1 MKGEIGLQRFFQF
14 IAICSVAVTL
24 IVALGAWLSGRLSL
38 ACLRRAPDFPH
49 RTEMI
54 WGAKWG
60 WAVLSGLIGVMSLVS
75 WLAANFGFYP
85 TSLLAAAATVLYVG
99 FSFYCHFFRWQNAGA
114 GGWIL
119 VAVNRIRGRAMDWQA
134 YVAWRQRKVRPE
146 LRPLHVVIVLTL
158 IFGAAG
164 WYISRNF
171 PTEHLARQIWA
182 AVDSHNVVRVL
193 PISPYFRPLGR
204 PIYGGSI
211 QVFVRPETPEA
222 EMRHILRTTREMMKE
237 ADLRVHWL
245 LLVYAAPRKSGA
257 QSWDHRQ
264 REWSN
269 EQWSWPDS
277 GNE

>member
-1 MKGEIGLQRFFQF
+1 MNAEIGLQRIFQF
-14 IAICSVAVTL
+14 LAIFSVGVTL
-24 IVALGAWLSGRLSL
+24 IVALGTWLFGRLSL
-38 ACLRRAPDFPH
+38 ACLRRSPDFPH
-49 RTEMI
+49 KAEMV

-60 WAVLSGLIGVMSLVS
+60 WAVLSGVIGVTCLVVSLS
-75 WLAANFGFYP
+75 ASFGFYP
-85 TSLLAAAATVLYVG
+85 TSLSVAIGTLLYVG
-99 FSFYCHFFRWQNAGA
+99 FSFYCHFFRWQNTGA
-114 GGWIL
+114 VAWVVAL
-119 VAVNRIRGRAMDWQA
+119 VDRIRRRPTDWQA
-134 YVAWRQRKVRPE
+134 YVAQRERKVRPK
-146 LRPLHVVIVLTL
+146 LRPLHVVLMLTL

-193 PISPYFRPLGR
+193 PISPYLRPLGR

-222 EMRHILRTTREMMKE
+222 EMRHILRTTRGMMKE
-237 ADLRVHWL
+237 ADLRVHWV
-245 LLVYAAPRKSGA
+245 LLVYATPRKSGA

-269 EQWSWPDS
+269 EEWNWPDS
-277 GNE
+277 ENE